1 MVCFHV
7 FSRSLPQKLPVS
19 FQDLCAF
26 IRVVTQGTDQ
36 EVICDRVHISRQ
48 TWSLRCAWFLASPPT
63 PCEIAARFPLSCMTP
78 GSVWVY
84 AYDGKW
90 VGRSPVLIIHRDVT
104 HKEILWW
111 SVARSESRSAV
122 SEDLVALCS
131 ALSPTPPCGA
141 VTDGKPGIGTIIK
154 TIFHLA
160 TMQRCTVHITREL
173 KTLLPRSSPL
183 PATQALRAIA
193 LTLCTIRTE
202 ADRTVFF
209 LALVLW
215 EQEYGALLHQRTIPP
230 KDLGR
235 KRTWWYT
242 YGNLRRAWRLL
253 TLDPATLFAFLDT
266 PAVPA
271 TNNSLEGV
279 NRHLHRRA
287 GMGKGRQ
294 IAYMLWKLA
303 LSRIKTHRQKKQLWD
318 MWKRRL
324 YHL

>member
-1 MVCFHV
+1 M
-7 FSRSLPQKLPVS
+7 S
-19 FQDLCAF
+19 
-26 IRVVTQGTDQ
+26 
-36 EVICDRVHISRQ
+36 
-48 TWSLRCAWFLASPPT
+48 
-63 PCEIAARFPLSCMTP
+63 P

-122 SEDLVALCS
+122 HEDLVTLC
-131 ALSPTPPCGA
+131 ATFSPTLPCGA
-141 VTDGKPGIGTIIK
+141 VTDGKPGIGVLIK
-154 TIFHLA
+154 TVFHLA
-160 TMQRCTVHITREL
+160 ALQRCTVHITREV
-173 KTLLPRSSPL
+173 KMLLPRYSPL

-202 ADRTVFF
+202 ADRTAFF
-209 LALVLW
+209 LSLVLW
-215 EQEYGALLHQRTIPP
+215 EQEYGALLKQRTIPP
-230 KDLGR
+230 KDSGV

-242 YGNLRRAWRLL
+242 HGNLRRAWKLL
-253 TLDPATLFAFLDT
+253 NLHPATLFAFLDN
-266 PAVPA
+266 PCVPA

-294 IAYMLWKLA
+294 ISFMLWKLA
-303 LSRIKTHRQKKQLWD
+303 LSRITTQAQKKQLWD
-318 MWKRRL
+318 MWKHRL
-324 YHL
+324 YHS